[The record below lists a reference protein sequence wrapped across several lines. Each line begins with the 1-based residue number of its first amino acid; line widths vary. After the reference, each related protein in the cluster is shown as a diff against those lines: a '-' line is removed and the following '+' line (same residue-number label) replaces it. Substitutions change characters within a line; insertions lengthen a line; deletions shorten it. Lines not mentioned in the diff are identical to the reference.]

1 VPRTALLALALLAP
15 VGCVSPPPTGS
26 FVEYRDGQTPTTR
39 AVKCEADYALVAH
52 DPTAAPGPFGRHH
65 VGRGG
70 VLGFR
75 RAADGSL
82 TAVAPGYAVAL
93 PPGAYSWEVVPESV
107 PPLRERQWT
116 EARRHFETAA
126 KFTGMTFLVGCTT
139 LLVLIVAL

>member
-1 VPRTALLALALLAP
+1 MSRIPLLALLALAP
-15 VGCVSPPPTGS
+15 VGCVSPPPVGP

-39 AVKCEADYALVAH
+39 TVKCEADYALMAQ
-52 DPTAAPGPFGRHH
+52 DPSAALGPFGRHH

-93 PPGAYSWEVVPESV
+93 PPGAYSWEVVPDSV
-107 PPLRERQWT
+107 PPLHERRWS

-126 KFTGMTFLVGCTT
+126 KVTGMTFLVGCTT
-139 LLVLIVAL
+139 LLVLIIAL

>member
-1 VPRTALLALALLAP
+1 MSRTPLLALALLAP
-15 VGCVSPPPTGS
+15 VGCVSPPPPGP

-39 AVKCEADYALVAH
+39 TVKCEADYALVAH
-52 DPTAAPGPFGRHH
+52 DPAAAVGPFGRHH

-82 TAVAPGYAVAL
+82 NAVAPGYAVAL
-93 PPGAYSWEVVPESV
+93 PPGAYSWEVVADSV
-107 PPLRERQWT
+107 RPLRERQWT

-126 KFTGMTFLVGCTT
+126 KVTGMTFLVGCTT

>member
-1 VPRTALLALALLAP
+1 MPRTALLALALLAP
-15 VGCVSPPPTGS
+15 VGCVSPPPVGP

-39 AVKCEADYALVAH
+39 TVKCEADYALVAH
-52 DPTAAPGPFGRHH
+52 DPSAAVGPFGRHH

-93 PPGAYSWEVVPESV
+93 PHGAYSWEVVPDSV
-107 PPLRERQWT
+107 APLRERQWSV
-116 EARRHFETAA
+116 ARAHLGTVAKAA
-126 KFTGMTFLVGCTT
+126 GMTFLVGCTT
-139 LLVLIVAL
+139 LLVLIIAL